1 MEGPLMTKLENVIL
15 RKVQEILN
23 RDVTLD
29 KESNLFNEGFTSL
42 ILIELIVSI
51 EEEYNIQIE
60 DGDLT
65 LDNFQ
70 TVNSICELL
79 LGKYGV

>member
-1 MEGPLMTKLENVIL
+1 MTKLENVIL